1 MVRGSHSS
9 WRRQIAGVIG
19 CGNAFVS
26 RFEPSAVFYRRGIT
40 LKSQTSH
47 KRFFASFARAKCTTK
62 KISIE
67 NGHREF
73 AGRCPNFFTRA
84 KLHDSLPSSLDCTK
98 FRLLRWNSGV
108 VLGNNWQSI
117 WRNSWN
123 IVVSLLCALL

>member
-1 MVRGSHSS
+1 VVVRGSHSS
-9 WRRQIAGVIG
+9 WRRQIADVIG

-84 KLHDSLPSSLDCTK
+84 KLHDSLPSSLDFTDTDNSEALI
-98 FRLLRWNSGV
+98 LLLTTDNANDEIEMKYGWG
-108 VLGNNWQSI
+108 Q
-117 WRNSWN
+117 
-123 IVVSLLCALL
+123 A